1 MIYKNIEEIC
11 ADFVYLTKESS
22 IDYLLLSKPDN
33 ASIEKYFSELKYFDN
48 RFALNFFKS
57 LLKEF
62 NLKVSNWKKKV
73 SPHRLPVLILIPD
86 KGLRICMEITSENFF
101 KLEGKNGVEYLA
113 NLPKG
118 SNILEFSPIKD
129 ENKKITASQ
138 MFKEIAFKQKKYIIY
153 AIIASFSINIFALVT
168 SLYSMQ
174 VYDRVI
180 PTGGINTLISL
191 SVGAFIAIFL
201 EMILKISR
209 SSILEQANKN
219 MDMTYSHKIFDRFLK
234 IRCDA
239 LPKSIG
245 LLSGQLQSYASVRNF
260 ISTISIFV
268 LIDFPFA
275 IFFLSIIIMVGGYEL
290 GLVILFFLIFSTL
303 SGIIYKNKIEV
314 LTQTSTMSSYKKLS
328 LLVETIE
335 NAESVKSTYHGWK
348 IQNIW
353 NNLTNDNIED
363 DLKIRH
369 FNDISMYIT
378 SFIQQISYVALVGTG
393 AYIVSTSATIT
404 MGSLIAVTI
413 LSGRVFY
420 PFSTIPN
427 LFVSWARAKMSIKD
441 LNNIFELPSDNSG
454 VKKSLNPV
462 ILDADLVC
470 NNIRF
475 AYTKD
480 SAVLGTNLLRIAHGE
495 KVGILG
501 VIGSGKSTLLKI
513 LAGLYKVKEGLVT
526 INGIDIQQI
535 SREKISQ
542 TIGYLPQNIKLL
554 SGTLRDNLT
563 LGMVGVNDE
572 KIIEASKHSGL
583 IHLINSLPKGLD
595 TEIPDGSESVS
606 SGQRQLIGL
615 TRLIILNPEIWLL
628 DEPTANI
635 DELTERLI
643 LEFFEKNLKDKTLI
657 IISHKQSSHSVVN
670 RLIVMT
676 QNTIVMDGPK
686 EEIVKRLSQTI
697 NKNSQRIYHGK

>member
-1 MIYKNIEEIC
+1 MIYKSIEEFS
-11 ADFVYLTKESS
+11 ADFSYLTRETS

-33 ASIEKYFSELKYFDN
+33 ATIERYLSQLKKFDDK
-48 RFALNFFKS
+48 FVLSFFKS

-62 NLKVSNWKKKV
+62 DLKVSSWKEKV
-73 SPHRLPVLILIPD
+73 LPHKLPVFILIPN
-86 KGLRICMEITSENFF
+86 KGLRICMEITPNNLF
-101 KLEGKNGVEYLA
+101 KLEGVNGVEYLED
-113 NLPKG
+113 LPKG
-118 SNILEFSPIKD
+118 SKVLEFSPIKD

-153 AIIASFSINIFALVT
+153 AVIASFSINIFALVT

-180 PTGGINTLISL
+180 PTGGISTLVSL
-191 SVGAFIAIFL
+191 SIGAFIAIFL
-201 EMILKISR
+201 ELILKISR
-209 SSILEQANKN
+209 SSILDRANKN

-234 IRCDA
+234 IRCDS

-245 LLSGQLQSYASVRNF
+245 LLSGQLQSYGLVRNF
-260 ISTISIFV
+260 ISSISVFI

-275 IFFLSIIIMVGGYEL
+275 LFFLSIIVMVGGYEL
-290 GLVILFFLIFSTL
+290 GLVVFFFLIFSTL
-303 SGIIYKNKIEV
+303 SGMIYKNKVEV
-314 LTQTSTMSSYKKLS
+314 LTKTSTMSSFKKLS

-348 IQNIW
+348 MQNRW

-363 DLKIRH
+363 DLKIKH
-369 FNDISMYIT
+369 FNDVSMYIT
-378 SFIQQISYVALVGTG
+378 VFIQQVSYVALVGLG
-393 AYIVSTSATIT
+393 AYIVSTSTTIT
-404 MGSLIAVTI
+404 MGSLIAVSI
-413 LSGRVFY
+413 LSGRVFS
-420 PFSTIPN
+420 PFSTIPS
-427 LFVSWARAKMSIKD
+427 LFVSWARAKMSIQD
-441 LNNIFELPSDNSG
+441 LNTIYELPSDNSG
-454 VKKSLNPV
+454 VKRSLNPV
-462 ILDADLVC
+462 ILNADLVC

-475 AYTKD
+475 AYTQD
-480 SAVLGTNLLRIAHGE
+480 SAVLATNLLRIAHGE
-495 KVGILG
+495 KVGVLG

-513 LAGLYKVKEGLVT
+513 LAGLYKVKEGLVS

-572 KIIEASKHSGL
+572 KIIEASKQSGL
-583 IHLINSLPKGLD
+583 IQLINSLPKGLD
-595 TEIPDGSESVS
+595 TEIPDGSDSVS
-606 SGQRQLIGL
+606 SGQRQLIGI
-615 TRLIILNPEIWLL
+615 TRLIILNPDIWLL

-635 DELTERLI
+635 DDISERLI
-643 LEFFEKNLKDKTLI
+643 LGFFHRNLNGKTLV
-657 IISHKQSSHSVVN
+657 IISHRQSSLSIVN

-676 QNTIVMDGPK
+676 GNTIVMDGPK
-686 EEIVKRLSQTI
+686 EEIVKRLSQPM
-697 NKNSQRIYHGK
+697 NKNS